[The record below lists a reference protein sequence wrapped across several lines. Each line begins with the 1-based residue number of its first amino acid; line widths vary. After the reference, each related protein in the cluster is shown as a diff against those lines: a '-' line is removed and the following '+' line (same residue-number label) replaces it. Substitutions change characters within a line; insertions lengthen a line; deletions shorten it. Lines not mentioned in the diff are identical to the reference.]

1 MSSINDSQ
9 KPAPPQG
16 VSWNEEDWQDML
28 KRLPS
33 QWQEQAV
40 KLKAWQRIRKLAQVS
55 DLLPALL
62 VYAACGYSFRQLG
75 LWATLMR
82 VGCLSERAWPGVDR
96 LALGSPD
103 WVASVTGLVAQ
114 DQRTHPVAG
123 CQSSQGSSRKRRRR
137 AHALRL

>member
-1 MSSINDSQ
+1 MSSSTHDTES
-9 KPAPPQG
+9 AAALQG
-16 VSWNEEDWQDML
+16 VSWNEEDWQGML

-33 QWQEQAV
+33 NWQEQAV
-40 KLKAWQRIRKLAQVS
+40 KLKAWQRVRKLAQVT
-55 DLLPALL
+55 DLLRALL

-75 LWATLMR
+75 LWATLMG
-82 VGCLSERAWPGVDR
+82 VGR